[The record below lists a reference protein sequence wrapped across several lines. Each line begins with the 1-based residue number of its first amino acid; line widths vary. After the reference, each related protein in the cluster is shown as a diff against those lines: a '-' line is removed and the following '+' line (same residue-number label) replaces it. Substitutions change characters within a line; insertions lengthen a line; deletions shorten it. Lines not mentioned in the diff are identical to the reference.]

1 MMSTTT
7 ASRLSLPLK
16 PTTQAAQQ
24 ANGITPLSVTGETHI
39 NVSCGKYDLVL
50 DTLVVRE
57 LDVDILAGTLF
68 MTQNDVAIRPAK
80 KQIILKGLEVVTYGA
95 STDGDNLNC
104 IRRSQAFLLRAPNQ
118 QSVILP
124 GEYMELGTPCD
135 LPADTTWALEPRY
148 DTKSNSPSVSLS
160 KAQEVLSVDCNLWLI
175 NNTNEPVLVPR
186 HAHLFQTSQMSTI
199 PSSLPITNQTD
210 ASQHKTNLSKHAR
223 PSSFSDIS
231 VNPDGLL
238 SFECH
243 QKFVDLNHAYDRVF
257 NPQVPRYNG
266 KSGNIQEVVNMC
278 PVLPSQCKG
287 RLPYYGL
294 DLNCKINVTNWRPK
308 GF

>member
-148 DTKSNSPSVSLS
+148 DTNRTVPVCHCPKLKRSY
-160 KAQEVLSVDCNLWLI
+160 LW
-175 NNTNEPVLVPR
+175 T
-186 HAHLFQTSQMSTI
+186 ATSGWSTT
-199 PSSLPITNQTD
+199 P
-210 ASQHKTNLSKHAR
+210 
-223 PSSFSDIS
+223 
-231 VNPDGLL
+231 
-238 SFECH
+238 
-243 QKFVDLNHAYDRVF
+243 
-257 NPQVPRYNG
+257 
-266 KSGNIQEVVNMC
+266 M
-278 PVLPSQCKG
+278 SQCWCPDMPICFKSVKCPQSPAPYQLLTKQM
-287 RLPYYGL
+287 RLNTKQIY
-294 DLNCKINVTNWRPK
+294 LNTPAPPHFLTFLSTQMVFYHLNVTRNLLTLTMHTTGCSIHKYLVTMVKVVTFRKW
-308 GF
+308 